1 VKALHGGSVLK
12 TASGSPINTQH
23 ELSNTIT
30 MIFLRLGVLLAA
42 LTAASAT
49 STPPRA
55 HQLNEAY
62 TFSEYLAHFS
72 KSYSNPEEYARRSQ
86 IFYSNL
92 KKILAHNEGR
102 MDSAGKVKEGYVM
115 GVNRFTDQ
123 EVHEI
128 PMGYNKAHKAY
139 RGPLEAGGVV
149 TAMERRLD
157 GTASYSVGSLFDG
170 MVSIA

>member
-1 VKALHGGSVLK
+1 
-12 TASGSPINTQH
+12 
-23 ELSNTIT
+23 
-30 MIFLRLGVLLAA
+30 MIFLRLSVLVAA

-62 TFSEYLAHFS
+62 TFSEYLSHFS

-92 KKILAHNEGR
+92 RKILAHNEGR
-102 MDSAGKVKEGYVM
+102 MDAAGKVKEGYVM

-123 EVHEI
+123 AAHEI

-139 RGPLEAGGVV
+139 RGQVEAGGIV

-157 GTASYSVGSLFDG
+157 STASYSVGSFD
-170 MVSIA
+170 MMISIP